1 MGWGVEWGGVASTLS
16 LCGGVVLAGWFV
28 WSVVWLWLWW
38 CVSGLRR
45 SVSAEVVC
53 ELVDELGGDVDG
65 CGVAFA
71 FDETVRV
78 EVSEVVVEC

>member
-1 MGWGVEWGGVASTLS
+1 M
-16 LCGGVVLAGWFV
+16 
-28 WSVVWLWLWW
+28 
-38 CVSGLRR
+38 SGLRR

-71 FDETVRV
+71 FDGV
-78 EVSEVVVEC
+78 ELVECS